1 MSHLSKVFNK
11 IPVKV
16 QDRSGF
22 DMSHENLFTAKVGT
36 LIPASVEEVMPGD
49 VISVG
54 GAISVELPPLATN
67 FKGRVDARLEAF
79 FVPNRLL
86 WAGWKDFIV
95 QAPNHKPAV
104 PGFTIPA
111 NVPQIVLNSTNSAPG
126 SLSDFLGVKQIQ
138 GGNPSTTVSALP
150 YLAYWKIWDDWYRD
164 SNIQQPYFLDGLT
177 TPNNSGGYRAAFSPF
192 LRESGILSSS
202 GSGSTPYASPY
213 SWVGFNGMK
222 CTDLAQRNFA
232 KDYFTTMTTAP
243 QSGAASELQFQI
255 TADSAGATLINGDTV
270 SDGDSLGT
278 GKFSIASLRA
288 ANALQKWLERNNIA
302 GTRYYDQILAHYG
315 VLPSDAVFQRAV
327 LLGAMTT
334 PVVVNSISQ
343 TAQQSTNGQTKNPYA
358 NSTGAQFGRGNAFG
372 KDRLI
377 DNFEVKEHGYIF
389 IIFSL
394 VPHAYY
400 GTGCRRYMF
409 AHYKSSDFAFP
420 EFAGIGDQPVYK
432 GEMYTP
438 DIYGGP
444 GTYTPIGYAQRYA
457 EYKYHDD
464 EVHGL
469 LADGQNLSA
478 FVLQRGFNNTVSLN
492 TSLLEI
498 PTNFMDGVMTT
509 TSGVSGFNAV
519 VDCYFDAK
527 YLRVLPEY
535 SLPTLCESEGDSGK
549 TVLVNKGGTRL

>member
-49 VISVG
+49 VVSVG
-54 GAISVELPPLATN
+54 GALSVELPPLATN

-79 FVPNRLL
+79 FVPMRLL

-95 QAPNHKPAV
+95 QDPNHSPTV
-104 PGFTIPA
+104 PGFTAPGY
-111 NVPQIVLNSTNSAPG
+111 VPQLVLDSTNGAPG
-126 SLSDFLGVKQIQ
+126 TLTDYLGVKQIQ
-138 GGNPSTTVSALP
+138 GGNSATTVSALP

-164 SNIQQPYFLDGLT
+164 SLIQNPFFVDGVNAT
-177 TPNNSGGYRAAFSPF
+177 YGNVIRAAFAPYSTMT
-192 LRESGILSSS
+192 GILSN
-202 GSGSTPYASPY
+202 STGAAYTTANSAK
-213 SWVGFNGMK
+213 GFNGKMVFE
-222 CTDLAQRNFA
+222 LAQRNFA

-243 QSGAASELQFQI
+243 QSGAASQLQFNV
-255 TADSAGATLINGDTV
+255 TVDDTDGSSGARP
-270 SDGDSLGT
+270 GT
-278 GKFSIASLRA
+278 GQFSIASLRA

-327 LLGAMTT
+327 LLGAMDT

-343 TAQQSTNGQTKNPYA
+343 QSQVATNTQTKNPYA

-377 DNFEVKEHGYIF
+377 DNFEVKEHGYI
-389 IIFSL
+389 IIMFSL

-400 GTGCRRYMF
+400 GTGVRRYMF

-432 GEMYTP
+432 GEMYAP

-444 GTYTPIGYAQRYA
+444 GTYTTTGYAQRYA

-478 FVLQRGFNNTVSLN
+478 FVLQRGFDNTVGVN
-492 TSLLEI
+492 TSMLEI

-509 TSGVSGFNAV
+509 TSAVSGFNAV